1 MPIIPVEYSDFV
13 IALLT
18 IVYGIY
24 SEAHRVSKNS
34 VYWNMV
40 FFIFTAMTTDL
51 RIEFLIIL
59 VGYLFMAYF
68 VVKREKTVAAVD
80 LKELK
85 KTIAFV
91 FLGSRAY
98 GSMLLSMAL
107 FDRGLLSWVKSVPII
122 SNLVLLGS
130 IGYALGGWL
139 AILIAVHIIG
149 WIIKRPP

>member
-1 MPIIPVEYSDFV
+1 MLVVY
-13 IALLT
+13 LL
-18 IVYGIY
+18 
-24 SEAHRVSKNS
+24 
-34 VYWNMV
+34 
-40 FFIFTAMTTDL
+40 
-51 RIEFLIIL
+51 
-59 VGYLFMAYF
+59 MAYF
-68 VVKREKTVAAVD
+68 VVKREESEGIDD
-80 LKELK
+80 LKEEK
-85 KTIAFV
+85 RTITFT